1 MNTKI
6 YAGIAIEHGKQMA
19 DEKWIGINTLLTQS
33 YEEHLRKAVVK
44 NIRRRKSSRWS
55 LVSRR

>member
-6 YAGIAIEHGKQMA
+6 YAGIAIEQGKRMA
-19 DEKWIGINTLLTQS
+19 DEKWISFNTLLTQS

-44 NIRRRKSSRWS
+44 KYSPSQ
-55 LVSRR
+55 VK